1 MTLRGADGREVLSD
15 EVFYPV
21 YPKEQRLPR
30 AEIACRKVKKGGVV
44 ELTLKSRVLARDVFV
59 EVPLQGA
66 RFSDNFFDLLPG
78 ETKRIT
84 VSSADGSP
92 LEDVSVVIHQLAD
105 VRE

>member
-1 MTLRGADGREVLSD
+1 M
-15 EVFYPV
+15 YQ
-21 YPKEQRLPR
+21 KEQRLPR
-30 AEIACRKVKKGGVV
+30 AEIAFRNVTKGWVV

>member
-1 MTLRGADGREVLSD
+1 M
-15 EVFYPV
+15 
-21 YPKEQRLPR
+21 
-30 AEIACRKVKKGGVV
+30 
-44 ELTLKSRVLARDVFV
+44 LARDVFV

>member
-1 MTLRGADGREVLSD
+1 MLPVNASEVFFEEDWQKAFEGCDTTASFIRMTLRGADGKKVLSD

-66 RFSDNFFDLLPG
+66 R
-78 ETKRIT
+78 K
-84 VSSADGSP
+84 
-92 LEDVSVVIHQLAD
+92 
-105 VRE
+105 

>member
-1 MTLRGADGREVLSD
+1 M
-15 EVFYPV
+15 
-21 YPKEQRLPR
+21 
-30 AEIACRKVKKGGVV
+30 
-44 ELTLKSRVLARDVFV
+44 
-59 EVPLQGA
+59 GA

-84 VSSADGSP
+84 VSSADGTP